1 MSKKDM
7 FAGLPPMPEYV
18 EPPSRET
25 MKLAKESM
33 AESALEAAIS
43 EGRIVPDDD
52 PEIRKQQAERELFD
66 YLNRKA
72 AAARN
77 VKELADN
84 DGKPLLRQADIV
96 PPISPS
102 AESSAAQAPRAPDAA
117 LLADTETLL
126 NALIAECHF
135 LMREVAFRTMCDSKD
150 PVDRLRFLD
159 VTMGMIRAGA
169 TVGDSVARLRHGE
182 TRQIRQSFVHE
193 QISGSPGR
201 GDRAQR

>member
-1 MSKKDM
+1 MKKDM

-18 EPPSRET
+18 KPPSRET
-25 MKLAKESM
+25 MALAKESF
-33 AESALEAAIS
+33 EEFALDEAIK

-52 PEIRKQQAERELFD
+52 PEVRKLQATRELRD
-66 YLNRKA
+66 YLHRKVEAGRKA
-72 AAARN
+72 
-77 VKELADN
+77 KELAETG
-84 DGKPLLRQADIV
+84 GKPLLRQADLV

-102 AESSAAQAPRAPDAA
+102 QDSSTTEAPRAPDAA

-126 NALIAECHF
+126 NNLIAECHF

-150 PVDRLRFLD
+150 PVDRLRFLET
-159 VTMGMIRAGA
+159 TMGMIRAGA

-193 QISGSPGR
+193 QTYGAPGR
-201 GDRAQR
+201 GEHARR